1 MNRPLRT
8 LLRIFAT
15 GALAALPLAATL
27 LIFVWAARLLNT
39 WVGPDSLI
47 GRLLVSI
54 GLGVGGSEVVG
65 YALGVAIVAAL
76 IIGLGL

>member
-27 LIFVWAARLLNT
+27 LIFVWAANVLIRWL
-39 WVGPDSLI
+39 GP
-47 GRLLVSI
+47 
-54 GLGVGGSEVVG
+54 
-65 YALGVAIVAAL
+65 
-76 IIGLGL
+76 